1 MSATARVAAI
11 PKRAVKK
18 LAIDRRPSAE
28 ARYRLRE
35 CAKQLLY
42 EGYSYREAQDLLR
55 LYLMDTALMDA
66 AQVKTKAAKRLKI
79 SRDHVRDFHRRG
91 KGLL

>member
-1 MSATARVAAI
+1 
-11 PKRAVKK
+11 
-18 LAIDRRPSAE
+18 
-28 ARYRLRE
+28 
-35 CAKQLLY
+35 
-42 EGYSYREAQDLLR
+42 
-55 LYLMDTALMDA
+55 MDTALMDA